1 MSAINFDQ
9 LFSELKTG
17 METIA
22 RDSLK
27 DYETEAKQ
35 DGQQALQNIK
45 LNLQQWTKELE
56 TGSITR
62 EDLGYLLEEEEDLGK
77 MIALKQAGLA
87 QVHIDQFRNS
97 IINMIVSTITGL
109 IKV

>member
-1 MSAINFDQ
+1 MSVINFDQ

-17 METIA
+17 VETVA
-22 RDSLK
+22 HDSLR
-27 DYETEAKQ
+27 DYENEAKK
-35 DGQQALQNIK
+35 DGQQALDNIK

-62 EDLGYLLEEEEDLGK
+62 EDLGYLLEEEEDLTK

-87 QVHIDQFRNS
+87 QVHIDMFRNG
-97 IINMIVSTITGL
+97 IINMIVSTLTGL

>member
-9 LFSELKTG
+9 LFDQLKTG
-17 METIA
+17 AETVA
-22 RDSLK
+22 HDTLK

-35 DGQQALQNIK
+35 DGQQALVNIK
-45 LNLQQWTKELE
+45 GNLQQWTQELE

-62 EDLGYLLEEEEDLGK
+62 EDLEDLLEEEEELTK

-87 QVHIDQFRNS
+87 EVHIDEFRNGL
-97 IINMIVSTITGL
+97 INMIVGTITGL
-109 IKV
+109 VKV

>member
-1 MSAINFDQ
+1 MSVINYDQ

-17 METIA
+17 VETIA

-27 DYETEAKQ
+27 DYENEAKQ
-35 DGQQALQNIK
+35 DGRQALDNIK
-45 LNLQQWTKELE
+45 LNLQQWAKELE
-56 TGSITR
+56 TASITR
-62 EDLGYLLEEEEDLGK
+62 EDLGYLLEEEEELSK

-109 IKV
+109 VKV